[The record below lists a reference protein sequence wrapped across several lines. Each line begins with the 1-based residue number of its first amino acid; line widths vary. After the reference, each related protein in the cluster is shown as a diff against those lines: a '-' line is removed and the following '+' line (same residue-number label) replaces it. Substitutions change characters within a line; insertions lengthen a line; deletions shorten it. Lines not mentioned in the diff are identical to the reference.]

1 MFWLETVDS
10 TCFKSFSVR
19 PLCAAPTAAAACP
32 RLRMCCV
39 NGEPLVFSPERH
51 QQFQV
56 EDTFRYFKIFQ
67 DIFWWKNR
75 MANDSEDLGGI
86 LQVELKIAIV
96 DFRSRTRP
104 SSVSRCETWWTPRL
118 SETWGRP
125 VTWWW
130 INGLSNMNNLWI
142 IYISN
147 MRISQW
153 VDFSWENQQETSAV
167 FPWRSWDF
175 PVICLLSQ
183 SIDWRWTELFWW
195 RHVFGDH
202 PKMLVL
208 SWFYE
213 LLCVW

>member
-130 INGLSNMNNLWI
+130 T
-142 IYISN
+142 
-147 MRISQW
+147 
-153 VDFSWENQQETSAV
+153 D
-167 FPWRSWDF
+167 
-175 PVICLLSQ
+175 
-183 SIDWRWTELFWW
+183 LFWW
-195 RHVFGDH
+195 RHFVGDH
-202 PKMLVL
+202 PKILVL
-208 SWFYE
+208 SGFRWVFIWVLSGFMWFYM
-213 LLCVW
+213 L